1 VSRRTSGSLL
11 LVILATSFALK
22 LRHLDHPAIKPL
34 DEVFHAIV
42 ARNFLKH
49 PFTPTLVDHPYLP
62 FNSSDWTSN
71 HIWLHKPPL
80 AMWQIAL
87 FDSILGVTTLS
98 LRLPSAILSTLACGL
113 TYLIGVRLLDRPAA
127 LIAVALQAF
136 NPVILMLVQG
146 YVFSDHVDISL
157 LFWTELSIY
166 FLLRELCPIAFPI
179 AFFFPSPGTPGE
191 GEGGGPSTVLLST
204 VPLSRAARGEGLQKP
219 SNMNIVLCGIT
230 QAAAFLSKT
239 YPALIVTLLA
249 LVAWRKLGPKK
260 IAVLLISTTLTL
272 LPWLLYTAIRFPHE
286 FAHENLQILHHLN
299 ENIENWAAPW
309 DQVVFYY
316 YISIFHV
323 FYPAILT
330 SAVIFLYHTW
340 REKRFEQILI
350 LAWAV
355 GVITPNLLATSKP
368 MCATLI
374 GWPALWLIFADLIS
388 RALRHDPLSL
398 AAWLTSMLLAA
409 IFLTETSIPTGGE
422 NWGRTDLPFAF
433 VMREH
438 LWVPAQAAIALV
450 AALSLRKVNLSRN
463 AHRVAV
469 GLSLLATL
477 FLTLSF
483 AIPHKPRGYAV
494 VAFDVTS
501 INAQSPGFPHLSE
514 FSARLPENAAFL
526 VDEHQRLENKVVEF
540 YTDHSCYPATQTNW
554 QSLASQ
560 LAQSGALPY
569 LLTPANLNLPVVYV
583 DLDQNRTLYACTP
596 AALAAVSSH

>member
-1 VSRRTSGSLL
+1 MSRRTSGSLL
-11 LVILATSFALK
+11 LVILAASFALK

-49 PFTPTLVDHPYLP
+49 PFTPTLVDRPYLP
-62 FNSSDWTSN
+62 FNPNDWTSN

-98 LRLPSAILSTLACGL
+98 LRLPSAILSTLACWL

-127 LIAVALQAF
+127 LIAAALQAF

-146 YVFSDHVDISL
+146 YVFSDHIDISL

-166 FLLRELCPIAFPI
+166 FLVRALQSPNHWNPI
-179 AFFFPSPGTPGE
+179 
-191 GEGGGPSTVLLST
+191 
-204 VPLSRAARGEGLQKP
+204 
-219 SNMNIVLCGIT
+219 LCGIT

-249 LVAWRKLGPKK
+249 LIAWRKLGPKK
-260 IAVLLISTTLTL
+260 IATLLISTTLTL
-272 LPWLLYTAIRFPHE
+272 LPWLLYTAIRFPQE
-286 FAHENLQILHHLN
+286 FVHENLQILQHLN

-316 YISIFHV
+316 WISIFHV
-323 FYPAILT
+323 FYPAILA
-330 SAVIFLYHTW
+330 SAVIFLYHAW

-374 GWPALWLIFADLIS
+374 GWPALWLMFADLIS
-388 RALRHDPLSL
+388 RALRRDLLSL

-409 IFLTETSIPTGGE
+409 IFLTEKSIPTGGE

-438 LWVPAQAAIALV
+438 LWVLAQAAIAL
-450 AALSLRKVNLSRN
+450 AAGFALCKVNLSRN
-463 AHRVAV
+463 AHCVAV

-540 YTDHSCYPATQTNW
+540 YTDRSCYPATQTNW

-569 LLTPANLNLPVVYV
+569 LLTPAPLNLPVVYV
-583 DLDQNRTLYACTP
+583 DPDQNRTLYACTP
-596 AALAAVSSH
+596 AALAAVTH

>member
-11 LVILATSFALK
+11 LVILAASFALK

-49 PFTPTLVDHPYLP
+49 PFTPTLVDRPYLS
-62 FNSSDWTSN
+62 FNPNDWTSN

-80 AMWQIAL
+80 AMWQIAF
-87 FDSILGVTTLS
+87 FDSIVGVTTLS
-98 LRLPSAILSTLACGL
+98 LRLPSAILSTLACWL

-127 LIAVALQAF
+127 LIAATLQAF

-157 LFWTELSIY
+157 LFWTELSIL
-166 FLLRELCPIAFPI
+166 FLIRALPPL
-179 AFFFPSPGTPGE
+179 SPLTPATGTPGE
-191 GEGGGPSTVLLST
+191 GRGGGREQCCTINV
-204 VPLSRAARGEGLQKP
+204 
-219 SNMNIVLCGIT
+219 ILCGIS
-230 QAAAFLSKT
+230 QGLAFLSKT

-260 IAVLLISTTLTL
+260 IATLLISTALTL
-272 LPWLLYTAIRFPHE
+272 LPWLTYTAIRFPHE
-286 FAHENLQILHHLN
+286 FAHENLQILQHLS

-316 YISIFHV
+316 WISIFHV
-323 FYPAILT
+323 FYPAILA

-388 RALRHDPLSL
+388 RALRRDLLSL

-409 IFLTETSIPTGGE
+409 IFLTEKSIPTGGE
-422 NWGRTDLPFAF
+422 NWGRTDLPFAYI
-433 VMREH
+433 MRQH
-438 LWVPAQAAIALV
+438 LGVIAQAALAVGTGFAMQRIKP
-450 AALSLRKVNLSRN
+450 SHKQ
-463 AHRVAV
+463 HRVAV
-469 GLSLLATL
+469 SLASLATL

-483 AIPHKPRGYAV
+483 AIPHHPRGYAI

-501 INAQSPGFPHLSE
+501 INAQSPGYPHLSE
-514 FSARLPENAAFL
+514 FSTKLPENAAFL

-540 YTDHSCYPATQTNW
+540 YTDRSCYPATQTNW

-583 DLDQNRTLYACTP
+583 DPDQNRTLYACTP

>member
-11 LVILATSFALK
+11 LVILAASFALK

-49 PFTPTLVDHPYLP
+49 PFTPTLVDRPYLH
-62 FNSSDWTSN
+62 FNPNDWTSN

-80 AMWQIAL
+80 ALWQIAL
-87 FDSILGVTTLS
+87 FDSILGATTLS
-98 LRLPSAILSTLACGL
+98 LRLPSAILSTLACWL

-127 LIAVALQAF
+127 LIAAALQAF

-166 FLLRELCPIAFPI
+166 FLLRALPPLTPLTPLTLLTPA
-179 AFFFPSPGTPGE
+179 PGTPGE
-191 GEGGGPSTVLLST
+191 GRGGGREQCCTT
-204 VPLSRAARGEGLQKP
+204 
-219 SNMNIVLCGIT
+219 NTILCGIT
-230 QAAAFLSKT
+230 QGLAFLSKT

-260 IAVLLISTTLTL
+260 IATLLISTALTL
-272 LPWLLYTAIRFPHE
+272 LPWLLYTSIRFPHE
-286 FAHENLQILHHLN
+286 FAHENLQILQHLS

-323 FYPAILT
+323 FYPAILV

-388 RALRHDPLSL
+388 RALRRDTLSL

-409 IFLTETSIPTGGE
+409 IFLTEKSIPTGGE
-422 NWGRTDLPFAF
+422 NWGRSDLPFAY

-438 LWVPAQAAIALV
+438 LWVLAQAAVAL
-450 AALSLRKVNLSRN
+450 AAAFALGKINLSRN
-463 AHRVAV
+463 AHRAAV

-477 FLTLSF
+477 FLTLTF
-483 AIPHKPRGYAV
+483 AIPHKPRGYAI

-514 FSARLPENAAFL
+514 FCAKLPENAAFL

-540 YTDHSCYPATQTNW
+540 FTDRSCYPATQTNW

-569 LLTPANLNLPVVYV
+569 LLTPASLNLPVVYV

-596 AALAAVSSH
+596 AALAAVTH

>member
-1 VSRRTSGSLL
+1 MSRRTSGSLL
-11 LVILATSFALK
+11 LVILAASFALK

-62 FNSSDWTSN
+62 YNPNDWTSN

-87 FDSILGVTTLS
+87 FDSIVGVTTLS
-98 LRLPSAILSTLACGL
+98 LRLPSAILSTLACWL

-127 LIAVALQAF
+127 LIATALQAF

-166 FLLRELCPIAFPI
+166 FLILALAPLS
-179 AFFFPSPGTPGE
+179 PSPSTLGE
-191 GEGGGPSTVLLST
+191 G
-204 VPLSRAARGEGLQKP
+204 RGEGLQKH
-219 SNMNIVLCGIT
+219 SKINIVICGIT
-230 QAAAFLSKT
+230 QGLAFLSKT

-260 IAVLLISTTLTL
+260 IATLLISTALTL

-286 FAHENLQILHHLN
+286 FAHENLQILQHLN
-299 ENIENWAAPW
+299 ENVENWAAPW

-316 YISIFHV
+316 WISIFHV
-323 FYPAILT
+323 FYPAILA
-330 SAVIFLYHTW
+330 SVIIFLYHTR
-340 REKRFEQILI
+340 REKRFEQILL

-374 GWPALWLIFADLIS
+374 GWPPLWLIFADLIS
-388 RALRHDPLSL
+388 RALRRDAVSL

-409 IFLTETSIPTGGE
+409 IFLTEKSIPTGGE
-422 NWGRTDLPFAF
+422 NWGRTDLPFAY

-438 LWVPAQAAIALV
+438 LWVLAQAAIALAAGV
-450 AALSLRKVNLSRN
+450 ALSKVNLSRN
-463 AHRVAV
+463 AHGAAV
-469 GLSLLATL
+469 GLSSLATI
-477 FLTLSF
+477 FLTLNF
-483 AIPHKPRGYAV
+483 AISHKPRGYAV

-501 INAQSPGFPHLSE
+501 INAQSPGFPHLAE
-514 FSARLPENAAFL
+514 FSAKLPENAAFL

-540 YTDHSCYPATQTNW
+540 YTDRSSYPATQTNW

-569 LLTPANLNLPVVYV
+569 LLTPASLNLPVVYV